1 MVLVGFSTK
10 YFVTQVNPNSRQ
22 KKQVELYQF
31 LVDLVKAEDT
41 CRERVRDSELE
52 VITLLITHE
61 KSVASLCIPSV
72 PTLLK

>member
-1 MVLVGFSTK
+1 MAIVTSSEFCRK
-10 YFVTQVNPNSRQ
+10 YFVSQVDPNARQ

-52 VITLLITHE
+52 V
-61 KSVASLCIPSV
+61 ANYFY
-72 PTLLK
+72 